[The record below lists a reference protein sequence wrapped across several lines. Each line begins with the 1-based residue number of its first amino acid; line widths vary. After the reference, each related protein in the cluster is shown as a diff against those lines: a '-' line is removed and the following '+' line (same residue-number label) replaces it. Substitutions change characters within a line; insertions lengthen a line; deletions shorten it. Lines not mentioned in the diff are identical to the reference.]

1 MKKLPF
7 IILST
12 AAALAIGAGSVK
24 SNSLTWDDPNPTGF
38 VVSYNIWDGTNKIA
52 TVGTNLWRIT
62 GLSPGLHQI
71 SVSAVATN
79 GQEGDNS
86 TNIAIASIVAG
97 VNLRLE

>member
-7 IILST
+7 IILSI
-12 AAALAIGAGSVK
+12 ASALVMGAGSVRP
-24 SNSLTWDDPNPTGF
+24 NSLTWDDPNPAGF
-38 VVSYNIWDGTNKIA
+38 VGSYNVWDGTNKIA
-52 TVGTNLWRIT
+52 TVGTNIWRIT

-79 GQEGDNS
+79 GIEGDNS
-86 TNIAIASIVAG
+86 TNITIASVVAV